1 VQKPVADRHSS
12 MSYERGCQGQTPPSQ
27 ERGGFFLHSE
37 IASPCSLSLSSR
49 SCQTVFLVLHV
60 VQTSGASCASGG
72 RDLRSHQDIE
82 STLAV
87 LSTMVLSETWKPTAL
102 FGRTRGPRV
111 KSGPRHCRA
120 NIDVETH
127 PRPCVSAGNRLGSR
141 R

>member
-1 VQKPVADRHSS
+1 MQNPVAYRHSS

-27 ERGGFFLHSE
+27 EREPFFLGSE
-37 IASPCSLSLSSR
+37 AASPCSLSLPSR
-49 SCQTVFLVLHV
+49 PCKPSFWFCTF

-72 RDLRSHQDIE
+72 GDLRSHRDIE

-111 KSGPRHCRA
+111 ESGPRHCRA
-120 NIDVETH
+120 NTDVETH
-127 PRPCVSAGNRLGSR
+127 PRPCVSAGNRPGSR